1 MATATLQRE
10 RTRRPMPAAFLP
22 PPPFPPRRRIR
33 CGADGE
39 DPEDLAWIQEMER
52 LMAEEA
58 NGETALGCD
67 YSDGP
72 MSPTGCQW

>member
-1 MATATLQRE
+1 MATRTLLRE
-10 RTRRPMPAAFLP
+10 QTRRLEASAFLP
-22 PPPFPPRRRIR
+22 PPPLPPRRRIR
-33 CGADGE
+33 CGAGGE
-39 DPEDLAWIQEMER
+39 EPEDLAWIQEMER

-72 MSPTGCQW
+72 MSPLGSQW